1 MLNSLQRIS
10 VKIKT
15 DEYLGVTEY
24 AYTCFGDSE
33 DKNTWYVVPEI
44 PVFESQDGKPKFMFY
59 KYRGEDQEGGYAMF
73 SVILPQPNSELQGQI
88 KTELIGSDLRL
99 QLTAKSKLIVK
110 YAQATEAYVANPN
123 DPEKKKDKDL
133 ALKNTGLSESQASE
147 FLNKYDKTKGDDQFL
162 SDLMPASAQ
171 AIKLVLPSYTSAKA
185 TLILD
190 DNEAFYREIPT
201 EQLPSGLGDNNT
213 VFSVSLTKAGAELF
227 EKVLKGSEE
236 GPSVGVRFDF
246 NLNALLPAAKV
257 TVKFDSEITKSLV
270 LETSHHTWSANE
282 KEITQKFSEKEAFKV
297 LTDITLTQTDLG
309 MTSEQYNKWVENL
322 NNWGQSQ
329 IEQIL
334 SSQTGLDIG
343 LNLLNDAGEYRQFT
357 ETLNQLKSFERV
369 YEQNSAVSFSIYPQT
384 PLPSILSIVGEEKVD
399 EYFKA
404 YTLDDPFFTD
414 FQPTF
419 IVPKDLEK
427 YRISNVIVNVKY
439 NGDVDTLIFNKDKPS
454 EQQTKKWYL
463 EEKIGRTFSYNYEVT
478 FTGGGAEYYQSDEI
492 EVADKL
498 VIALDIEDHSG
509 LVYAEIV
516 PVIQAQE
523 WNLFRQ
529 IKVLAQFSDSA
540 NNIPVF
546 KEERI
551 INKDNS
557 PNPIMFAVGKDYSTP
572 LYYKLE
578 YSLTNGDVLNGT
590 PDTGET
596 NPQLPGYNGIR
607 SQSIQVEN
615 ALPYVQDYTYIIT
628 PTSGK
633 EVSQLVL
640 KVTVEDTTNNLTQ
653 AKQFILKDFDGD
665 AKSDTITFH
674 LAGSPSKI
682 NIKASYHATIV
693 YRGASPE
700 TIKNDIENE
709 LIIFEV

>member
-10 VKIKT
+10 VKVKT
-15 DEYLGVTEY
+15 DAYLGVDEY
-24 AYTCFGDSE
+24 AYTCFGDSD
-33 DKNTWYVVPEI
+33 DKNIWYVVPEI
-44 PVFESQDGKPKFMFY
+44 PVFEASSGKPKFMFY
-59 KYRGEDQEGGYAMF
+59 KYRGGDQEGGYAMF
-73 SVILPQPNSELQGQI
+73 SVMLPQPTNELQTQIKSALLGSELNA
-88 KTELIGSDLRL
+88 
-99 QLTAKSKLIVK
+99 QLKAKSKLIVK
-110 YAQATEAYVANPN
+110 YAQATEDYAANPN
-123 DPEKKKDKDL
+123 DQAKKEAKDK
-133 ALKNTGLSESQASE
+133 ALKDTGLSDQQASE
-147 FLNKYDKTKGDDQFL
+147 YLKKYDKTAGDDQFL
-162 SDLMPASAQ
+162 ADLMPASAA
-171 AIKLVLPSYTSAKA
+171 AIKLVQPSFTAAKA

-190 DNEAFYREIPT
+190 DNKDFYREIPT
-201 EQLPSGLGDNNT
+201 DMSPSGLGDNNT
-213 VFSVSLTKAGAELF
+213 VFSLSLTKAGAELF
-227 EKVLKGSEE
+227 EQVLKGSTD
-236 GPSVGVRFDF
+236 GSSVGIRFDF
-246 NLNALLPAAKV
+246 NINALLQAAKV
-257 TVKFDSEITKSLV
+257 LVKYDQKITKKLV
-270 LETSHHTWSANE
+270 LDTNHHTWSANE
-282 KEITQKFSEKEAFKV
+282 KEITQTFYQNEAIVVKPEFK
-297 LTDITLTQTDLG
+297 LTATDLG
-309 MTSEQYNKWVENL
+309 MTNDQYIKWQENL
-322 NNWGQSQ
+322 TKWGQTQ
-329 IEQIL
+329 VEQIL
-334 SSQTGLDIG
+334 SSQTGLDMG
-343 LNLLNDAGEYRQFT
+343 LNLLNDAGEYRKFT
-357 ETLNQLKSFERV
+357 ETLDQTKDFERI
-369 YEQNSAVSFSIYPQT
+369 YEQNSAVPFSIFPQT
-384 PLPSILSIVGEEKVD
+384 LLPSILSIVGKEEVD
-399 EYFKA
+399 NYFKA
-404 YTLDDPFFTD
+404 YTLDDPFFSD
-414 FQPTF
+414 LQPTF
-419 IVPKDLEK
+419 LVPKELEK

-439 NGDVDTLIFNKDKPS
+439 NGDSDTLTFNKDKPN
-454 EQQTKKWYL
+454 EQKTKKWYL
-463 EEKIGRTFSYNYEVT
+463 DEKIGRTFSYNYEVT

-492 EVADKL
+492 TVADKL
-498 VIALDIEDHSG
+498 VIPLDIEDHSG

-540 NNIPVF
+540 NSIPVF

-551 INKDNS
+551 INKENS

-653 AKQFILKDFDGD
+653 NKQIILKDFDGD
-665 AKSDTITFH
+665 AKVDTITFH

-682 NIKASYHATIV
+682 NIKASYQATIV
-693 YRGASPE
+693 YKGATPE